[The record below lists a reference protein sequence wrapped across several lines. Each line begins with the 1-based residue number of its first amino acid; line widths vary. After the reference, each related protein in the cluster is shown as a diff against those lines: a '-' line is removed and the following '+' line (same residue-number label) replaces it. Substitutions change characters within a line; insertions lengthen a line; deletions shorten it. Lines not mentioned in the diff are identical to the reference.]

1 VLVDL
6 IVDDD
11 EEFNEIRKAQN
22 LICGTFSPFKVR
34 NRLSN
39 SSKISPMTEESK
51 LSNSNSQVEQ
61 GIKTRG

>member
-22 LICGTFSPFKVR
+22 LISGTFSPFKVR

-51 LSNSNSQVEQ
+51 L
-61 GIKTRG
+61 